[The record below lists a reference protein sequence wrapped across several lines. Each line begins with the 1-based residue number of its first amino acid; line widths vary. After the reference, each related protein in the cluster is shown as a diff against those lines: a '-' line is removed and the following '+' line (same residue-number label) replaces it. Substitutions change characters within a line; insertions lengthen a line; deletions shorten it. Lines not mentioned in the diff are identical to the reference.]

1 MCGSN
6 CLPRAL
12 RSSIKTKKRIR
23 NGNSLMSSGIEEDL
37 GPAGVAVV
45 GGGLVGCLLGV
56 YLRKHGMN
64 VTIYESRADP
74 RLKEETGRS
83 INLIMSSRGIH
94 ALTSVDES
102 LAARVMAVTTKVTG
116 RTLHTGKDTVSY
128 QAYGPDASYC
138 NFSVSRWE
146 LNKVLMDAAQEAG
159 CRIVFNH
166 PIAHVDIPSGTL
178 YFYLHDPS
186 TSQLYQKV
194 VVAAHIFGCDG
205 GGSRVRQAL
214 EGFLKSPRR
223 SDNLGYGYK
232 ELKMPRLDSGQPALH
247 NLSLHIWPR
256 GNHFMMGLANKDGSF
271 TMTLYMPCK
280 GPLSFESVCAD
291 SEAAEAFFREHYSS
305 AVPLM
310 PNFKEA
316 LMKNPVGF
324 LGTVYTQPW
333 HYKDKVCLLGDASHA
348 ITPFF
353 GQGCNSG
360 FEDISVLH
368 HLLQRLSCAEPRTPG
383 GRIDMTAVFDALYA
397 ERKPNTD
404 AIAAMALEN
413 FTEMMDKVADS
424 RFQLEKKI
432 EIQLS
437 QRLGLSFISRYALIT
452 HSLVPYSHCQA
463 VGKEQQSILSV
474 LSEGKMNED
483 DVDYTLAAKLVE
495 ERLTPLMLKLGI
507 TADNAVY
514 TSEYYK

>member
-1 MCGSN
+1 
-6 CLPRAL
+6 
-12 RSSIKTKKRIR
+12 
-23 NGNSLMSSGIEEDL
+23 MSSGLDEDL
-37 GPAGVAVV
+37 GPAGVAIV

-74 RLKEETGRS
+74 RSKEETGRS

-94 ALTSVDES
+94 ALTSVEKS

-116 RTLHTGKDTVSY
+116 RTLHTDKDTVKY

-159 CRIVFNH
+159 CNIVFNH
-166 PIAHVDIPSGTL
+166 PIAHIDIPSGTL
-178 YFYLHDPS
+178 YFYLYDPS
-186 TSQLYQKV
+186 TSQLYQKSV
-194 VVAAHIFGCDG
+194 LAAHVFGCDG

-223 SDNLGYGYK
+223 AENLGYGYK
-232 ELKMPRLDSGQPALH
+232 ELRMPLLATGEPALH

-280 GPLSFESVCAD
+280 GPLSFESVCA
-291 SEAAEAFFREHYSS
+291 SPEAAEAFFKEHYSS

-310 PNFKEA
+310 PDFKEA

-333 HYKDKVCLLGDASHA
+333 HYKDKVCLIGDASHA

-360 FEDISVLH
+360 FEDVSVLH
-368 HLLQRLSCAEPRTPG
+368 SLLQQFSTAEPHTPG
-383 GRIDMTAVFDALYA
+383 GRLNMNAIFDALYA

-404 AIAAMALEN
+404 SIAAMALEN
-413 FTEMMDKVADS
+413 FTEMMAKTADP
-424 RFQLEKKI
+424 RFLLEKKI

-437 QRLGLSFISRYALIT
+437 DRMGSSFISRYALIT
-452 HSLVPYSHCQA
+452 HSLVPYSHCQMI
-463 VGKEQQSILSV
+463 GEEQQHILSL
-474 LSEGKMNED
+474 LSEGKSDEKE
-483 DVDYTLAAKLVE
+483 VDYELAAKLVQ
-495 ERLTPLMLKLGI
+495 ERIVPLMQKLGI
-507 TADNAVY
+507 NADNSVY
-514 TSEYYK
+514 KSEYYC

>member
-1 MCGSN
+1 
-6 CLPRAL
+6 
-12 RSSIKTKKRIR
+12 
-23 NGNSLMSSGIEEDL
+23 MSSGLGEDL
-37 GPAGVAVV
+37 GPDGVAIV

-94 ALTSVDES
+94 ALTSVEKS

-116 RTLHTGKDTVSY
+116 RTLHNGKEDVVSY

-159 CRIVFNH
+159 CNIVFNH
-166 PIAHVDIPSGTL
+166 PIAHVDVSSGTL
-178 YFYLHDPS
+178 YFYLHDAGS
-186 TSQLYQKV
+186 SQLYQKA

-214 EGFLKSPRR
+214 EGFLKSPGR
-223 SDNLGYGYK
+223 SENLGYGYK
-232 ELKMPRLDSGQPALH
+232 ELRMPVLATGAPALDH
-247 NLSLHIWPR
+247 LSLHIWPR
-256 GNHFMMGLANKDGSF
+256 GSHFMMGLANRDGSF

-280 GPLSFESVCAD
+280 GPLSFESVCA
-291 SEAAEAFFREHYSS
+291 SAEAAEAFFQEHYSS

-310 PNFKEA
+310 PNFKES
-316 LMKNPVGF
+316 LLKNPVGF
-324 LGTVYTQPW
+324 LGTVYTHPW

-360 FEDISVLH
+360 FEDVSVLH
-368 HLLQRLSCAEPRTPG
+368 SLLQQFSSVEPRTPG
-383 GRIDMTAVFDALYA
+383 GRINMSAVFDAFYA

-413 FTEMMDKVADS
+413 FTEMMAKVADP
-424 RFQLEKKI
+424 RFLLEKKI

-437 QRLGLSFISRYALIT
+437 QRLGAAFTSRYALIT
-452 HSLVPYSHCQA
+452 HSLVPYSHCHV
-463 VGKEQQSILSV
+463 VGKVQQSILSD
-474 LSEGKMNED
+474 LSEGKADED
-483 DVDYTLAAKLVE
+483 SVDYSLAAKLVDE
-495 ERLTPLMLKLGI
+495 QLAPLMLKLGI
-507 TADNAVY
+507 NADSSVY
-514 TSEYYK
+514 TSEYYR

>member
-1 MCGSN
+1 
-6 CLPRAL
+6 
-12 RSSIKTKKRIR
+12 
-23 NGNSLMSSGIEEDL
+23 MSAGADEDL
-37 GPAGVAVV
+37 GPTGVAVV

-56 YLRKHGMN
+56 YLRKHGFE

-94 ALTSVDES
+94 ALTSVDQS
-102 LAARVMAVTTKVTG
+102 LAARVMSVTTKVAG
-116 RTLHTGKDTVSY
+116 RTLHTGVDTVKY

-159 CRIVFNH
+159 CTIVFNH
-166 PIAHVDIPSGTL
+166 PIAHLDVPSGTL
-178 YFYLHDPS
+178 YFYLYDHVS
-186 TSQLYQKV
+186 TTLYQKK
-194 VVAAHIFGCDG
+194 VVAAHVFGCDG

-214 EGFLKSPRR
+214 EGYLKSPRR
-223 SDNLGYGYK
+223 AENLGYGYK
-232 ELKMPRLDSGQPALH
+232 ELRMPLLPCGNPAL
-247 NLSLHIWPR
+247 NKLSLHIWPR

-280 GPLSFESVCAD
+280 GPLSFESACA
-291 SEAAEAFFREHYSS
+291 SPEAAEAFFHEYYGS

-310 PNFKEA
+310 PEFKEA

-360 FEDISVLH
+360 FEDVSILH
-368 HLLQRLSCAEPRTPG
+368 SLLQKFSTAEPRTPG
-383 GRIDMTAVFDALYA
+383 GHLDMSAVFDALYA

-413 FTEMMDKVADS
+413 FTEMMAKTADP
-424 RFQLEKKI
+424 RFLLEKKI
-432 EIQLS
+432 ENQLS
-437 QRLGLSFISRYALIT
+437 DRMGSSFVSRYALIT
-452 HSLVPYSHCQA
+452 HSLVPYSHCQII
-463 VGKEQQSILSV
+463 GEEQQRILSA
-474 LSEGKMNED
+474 LSDGKLNED
-483 DVDYTLAAKLVE
+483 EVDYHVAATLVQ
-495 ERLTPLMLKLGI
+495 ERLTPLMQKLGI
-507 TADNAVY
+507 NADNAVY
-514 TSEYYK
+514 KSEYYC